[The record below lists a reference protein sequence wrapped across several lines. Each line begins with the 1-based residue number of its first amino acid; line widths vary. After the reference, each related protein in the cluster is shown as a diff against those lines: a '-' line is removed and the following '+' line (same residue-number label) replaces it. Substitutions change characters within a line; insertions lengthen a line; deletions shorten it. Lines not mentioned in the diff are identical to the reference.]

1 MEATALDPNQWPE
14 HYPFRTAL
22 QQAEAARLGMS
33 FESYSRH
40 SPPEIFELLR
50 ALDRREAQ
58 PERQEAQARAKGAA
72 PNIGRELQEQF
83 AQEQA
88 ELAGKGQ
95 KGFRPSGGWTLMRSD
110 RTIRSG
116 GQTAWSTTSPSTT
129 AERMN
134 ASRRSRCAFGSRRNR
149 SRPNL

>member
-1 MEATALDPNQWPE
+1 
-14 HYPFRTAL
+14 
-22 QQAEAARLGMS
+22 MS

-40 SPPEIFELLR
+40 AAPEIFELLR

-58 PERQEAQARAKGAA
+58 PERREAQARAKGAA

-95 KGFRPSGGWTLMRSD
+95 KGFRPSGGKGVR
-110 RTIRSG
+110 
-116 GQTAWSTTSPSTT
+116 AKASP
-129 AERMN
+129 
-134 ASRRSRCAFGSRRNR
+134 FH
-149 SRPNL
+149 RP